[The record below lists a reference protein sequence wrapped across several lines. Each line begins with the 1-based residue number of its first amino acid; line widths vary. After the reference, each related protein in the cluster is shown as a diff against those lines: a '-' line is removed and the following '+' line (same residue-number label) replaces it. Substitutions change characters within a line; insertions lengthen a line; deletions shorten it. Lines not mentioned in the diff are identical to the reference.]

1 MSKAK
6 NSDFVK
12 VHYTGKH
19 VDGDVFDTSEG
30 REPLAFELGKGQMI
44 KGFEA
49 AVLGMEVGETKTVNI
64 PADQAYGEFN
74 KDMVFSVNRTEI
86 PEHIN
91 LQLGMPLN
99 VQTDQGHTVQV
110 TVKEVTDSNV
120 VLDANHPLAGQ
131 DLVFEINL
139 VEINSPEEDDK
150 KPLLFD

>member
-1 MSKAK
+1 MLKAK
-6 NSDFVK
+6 NGDAVK

-19 VDGDVFDTSEG
+19 TDGDIFDSSEG
-30 REPLAFELGKGQMI
+30 REPLAFELGKVQMI

-49 AVLGMEVGETKTVNI
+49 AVLGMEVGETKTVTI
-64 PADQAYGEFN
+64 PADQAYGDFN
-74 KDMVFSVNRTEI
+74 ENMVFSVNKTEI

-110 TVKEVTDSNV
+110 TVKEITDATVT
-120 VLDANHPLAGQ
+120 LDANHPLAGQ
-131 DLVFEINL
+131 ELIFEINL
-139 VEINSPEEDDK
+139 VEITPGEDESK